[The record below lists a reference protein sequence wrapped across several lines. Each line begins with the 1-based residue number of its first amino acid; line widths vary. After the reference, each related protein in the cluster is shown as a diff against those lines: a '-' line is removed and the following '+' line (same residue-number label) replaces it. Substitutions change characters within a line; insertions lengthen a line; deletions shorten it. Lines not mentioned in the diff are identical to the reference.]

1 MLNGRVKGASS
12 NSASGFRPGRLQ
24 IRDSS
29 PAQRSRSN
37 VQGAEGKPA
46 PPDIKSFFPLKLSL
60 SPKKKPSASGK
71 QRQISAKPSTDWE
84 NQPAVVEQSEVLA
97 KGNQAESSV
106 LSFLKELRKEEEKR
120 EIEPVKPTVGTE
132 RQGNAPK
139 SAQQQHSNASSKA
152 QLRTSIET
160 ALSGLTA
167 RVFAQL
173 STKPPSPEA
182 ERVYH
187 TFICLINAVEKGTA
201 PDPFQVTHHKAW
213 KTLRKLAK
221 TPGKLISGAKSVAK
235 AIKTGSFPPNIWPNL
250 MEDLRI
256 CGGIKATD
264 DDTANTLSAYMH
276 SLATQYRAV
285 LLDKELTKKS
295 LDYMEVEADSPRR
308 KLLQSLLNRSVEE
321 KDKFVS
327 EQRSSYVPVEV
338 QKSAKDLSPPPTNPF
353 QIALHEGDNAV
364 KPSLRKV
371 DSPAIRLNLAKLSS
385 KSPESQRGA
394 KTTPKT
400 TPRKRVTPVPAER
413 EPTPEV
419 DPQFYALL
427 LDVKFSV
434 FLREK
439 MRVSDYSLPETDSE
453 LEALRMDF
461 QTWVKQTDISVSEE
475 VIGKYMGSVDREAVE
490 KCHRKLGEGSS
501 EQTPTWM
508 QMSLRRD
515 KAKLAM
521 GIRPVGKK

>member
-1 MLNGRVKGASS
+1 
-12 NSASGFRPGRLQ
+12 
-24 IRDSS
+24 
-29 PAQRSRSN
+29 
-37 VQGAEGKPA
+37 
-46 PPDIKSFFPLKLSL
+46 LSL
-60 SPKKKPSASGK
+60 SPKKKPTASGK
-71 QRQISAKPSTDWE
+71 QIQISAKPSTDWE
-84 NQPAVVEQSEVLA
+84 NQPAALEELELFGKDNQSE
-97 KGNQAESSV
+97 NSV

-120 EIEPVKPTVGTE
+120 EIEPVRPTVAPET
-132 RQGNAPK
+132 QVNAPK
-139 SAQQQHSNASSKA
+139 SAPQQQHSNGSSKA

-173 STKPPSPEA
+173 PAKPPSPEA

-201 PDPFQVTHHKAW
+201 PDPFQITHHKAW
-213 KTLRKLAK
+213 KTLRKLSK

-250 MEDLRI
+250 IEDLRI

-264 DDTANTLSAYMH
+264 DDTANVLSAYMH
-276 SLATQYRAV
+276 SLATQYRAA

-321 KDKFVS
+321 KDKFGS

-338 QKSAKDLSPPPTNPF
+338 QKSARDLSPPPANPF

-400 TPRKRVTPVPAER
+400 TPRKRVNPNPAER
-413 EPTPEV
+413 ESTPEM
-419 DPQFYALL
+419 DPQFYTLL
-427 LDVKFSV
+427 LDVKFNV

-439 MRVSDYSLPETDSE
+439 MRVSDCSLPETDSE

-461 QTWVKQTDISVSEE
+461 QTWVKHTDISVSEE
-475 VIGKYMGSVDREAVE
+475 VIGKYMGSVNREAVE
-490 KCHRKLGEGSS
+490 KWHRKLGEESS